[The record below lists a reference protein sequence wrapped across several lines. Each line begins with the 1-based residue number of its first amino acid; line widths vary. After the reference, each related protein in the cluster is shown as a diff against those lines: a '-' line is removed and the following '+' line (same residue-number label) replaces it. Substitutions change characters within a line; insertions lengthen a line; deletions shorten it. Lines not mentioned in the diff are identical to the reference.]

1 MIAYFCEKR
10 DEMNDKNPK
19 QRGLLRLFLS
29 YFKPHR
35 KLFLLDISC
44 AVMIFRSFDAVSL
57 SVSIS
62 LAGVILSDCAG
73 SVRLWDMISK

>member
-1 MIAYFCEKR
+1 MASSSAESWSIVWSFAVRF
-10 DEMNDKNPK
+10 
-19 QRGLLRLFLS
+19 
-29 YFKPHR
+29 
-35 KLFLLDISC
+35 SC

-73 SVRLWDMISK
+73 SVRLWDMISN